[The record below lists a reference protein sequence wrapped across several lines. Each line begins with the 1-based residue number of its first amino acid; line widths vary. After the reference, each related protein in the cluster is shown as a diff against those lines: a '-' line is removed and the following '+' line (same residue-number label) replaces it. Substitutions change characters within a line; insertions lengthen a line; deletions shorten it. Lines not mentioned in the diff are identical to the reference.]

1 MRRVVLAVLMA
12 LLPILLFS
20 ETDEVQDGIDALLET
35 VDLSDWDAWFRQT
48 CGDDAVLPSDLFRQL
63 AEMQTR
69 MEATEAG
76 TLLNELKPAVRPAIA
91 KFALL
96 MGLSVI
102 GAALQGVS
110 DDSPVGE
117 TARMSFRI
125 CVSAVVLILAI
136 SEIRAGIDA
145 ITAAERTAEVLLPA
159 ITGFLMLC
167 GSENTAA
174 LLPATYTLLSDVVIK
189 LTQTCILPMA
199 IIGGVL
205 LVFDAGVPGR
215 LASVGK
221 LLQRAAKW
229 VLGTACSAYLLITAF
244 RTVAAGSADGLLLKT
259 TKLAAGSIP
268 SVGSLLSESIDTA
281 VRCLHFVRNA
291 LGLTGCVVLISAA
304 LKPVLSVFMAR
315 SCLRAA
321 SLLSEPLSGKPYAE
335 LLRGMGDTLHLFM
348 LSELAVLAMSVLM
361 IAPVFGAGG
370 AL

>member
-102 GAALQGVS
+102 GAALQGIS

-189 LTQTCILPMA
+189 LIQTCILPMA

-221 LLQRAAKW
+221 FLQ
-229 VLGTACSAYLLITAF
+229 F
-244 RTVAAGSADGLLLKT
+244 
-259 TKLAAGSIP
+259 
-268 SVGSLLSESIDTA
+268 SVRL
-281 VRCLHFVRNA
+281 VRRIF
-291 LGLTGCVVLISAA
+291 
-304 LKPVLSVFMAR
+304 
-315 SCLRAA
+315 
-321 SLLSEPLSGKPYAE
+321 
-335 LLRGMGDTLHLFM
+335 
-348 LSELAVLAMSVLM
+348 
-361 IAPVFGAGG
+361 
-370 AL
+370 